1 MNILIY
7 RHNDRFLESFEKTHK
22 IMMKLY
28 ELNIQ
33 NRNIFKLH
41 RMKDMER
48 RRNLKRSSV
57 SQICYCGAY
66 YFNKHNHFKSKR
78 HKNFEESVNVEILQ
92 SY

>member
-7 RHNDRFLESFEKTHK
+7 RHNDKFLESFEKTHI

-28 ELNIQ
+28 EINIQ
-33 NRNIFKLH
+33 NRIVLRIQ

-57 SQICYCGAY
+57 SQICYCGAF

-78 HKNFEESVNVEILQ
+78 HKNFEESANVKIQQ